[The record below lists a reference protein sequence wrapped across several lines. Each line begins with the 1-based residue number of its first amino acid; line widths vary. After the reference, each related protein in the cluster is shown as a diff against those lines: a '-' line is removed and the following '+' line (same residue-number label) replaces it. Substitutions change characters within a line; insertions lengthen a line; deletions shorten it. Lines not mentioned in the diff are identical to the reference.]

1 MNSPYESHDQNVHG
15 WERAASLAG
24 GLLLLGLGARRGGA
38 SGLLQAAAGALVL
51 LRGISGRCEAK
62 RLLSA
67 TPPQRQPAPARY
79 SHMPLDSEVHSPDFE
94 SASVSLPDATPMGHE
109 LSISAA
115 LEKP

>member
-1 MNSPYESHDQNVHG
+1 MNSPYESRDQNVHG

-24 GLLLLGLGARRGGA
+24 GLLLLGRGARRGGA
-38 SGLLQAAAGALVL
+38 GGLLQAATGALVL

-67 TPPQRQPAPARY
+67 APVQRQPAKARY

-94 SASVSLPDATPMGHE
+94 NAGVSLPDATPMGHE
-109 LSISAA
+109 RSTSRS
-115 LEKP
+115 